1 MTTIRLYNF
10 VEGLEISSALYA
22 LVQRIEAA
30 ATTVQKTMAI
40 WVSRA
45 TDRRQLAEM
54 SDRMLT
60 DIGLTR
66 VEVETEAS
74 KYFWQR

>member
-1 MTTIRLYNF
+1 MTTIRLHNF
-10 VEGLEISSALYA
+10 GEGIEISAALYA

-30 ATTVQKTMAI
+30 ATKVQKTMAI
-40 WVSRA
+40 WMSRA
-45 TDRRQLAEM
+45 TDRRQLEEM

-74 KYFWQR
+74 KNFWQR

>member
-30 ATTVQKTMAI
+30 ATKVQKTMAI

-66 VEVETEAS
+66 VEVEIETS

>member
-30 ATTVQKTMAI
+30 VTTVQKTMAI

-74 KYFWQR
+74 KNFWQR

>member
-1 MTTIRLYNF
+1 MTTIRLHNF

-30 ATTVQKTMAI
+30 ANKVQKTMAI

-66 VEVETEAS
+66 VEVEIETS

>member
-1 MTTIRLYNF
+1 MTTIRLHNF
-10 VEGLEISSALYA
+10 VEGIEISSALYG
-22 LVQRIEAA
+22 LVQRVEAA
-30 ATTVQKTMAI
+30 AVEVQKTVSTWM
-40 WVSRA
+40 SRA
-45 TDRRQLAEM
+45 KDRSQLAEM

-66 VEVETEAS
+66 IEVQIEVN

>member
-1 MTTIRLYNF
+1 MTTIRLHNF
-10 VEGLEISSALYA
+10 VEGLEISAALYA

-30 ATTVQKTMAI
+30 ANKVQKTMAI

-45 TDRRQLAEM
+45 TDRRQLAEL

-60 DIGLTR
+60 DIGLSR
-66 VEVETEAS
+66 VEVEIEAN

>member
-1 MTTIRLYNF
+1 MTTIRLHNF
-10 VEGLEISSALYA
+10 VEGLEISSALYG

-30 ATTVQKTMAI
+30 ATKVQKTMAI

-66 VEVETEAS
+66 VEVEIETS